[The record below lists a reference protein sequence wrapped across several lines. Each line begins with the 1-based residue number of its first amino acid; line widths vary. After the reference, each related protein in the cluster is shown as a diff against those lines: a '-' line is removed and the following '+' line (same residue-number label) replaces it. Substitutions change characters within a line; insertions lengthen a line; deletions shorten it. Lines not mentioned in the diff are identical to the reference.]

1 MIKGPK
7 NAIPTVKGWVAPNGE
22 VLKCQKISQYQID
35 EWYAQNVVVKTVVQP
50 EPEPVVEETVKLE
63 DLMVEE
69 TPSVS
74 LPKVPKASTLRKKI
88 KNKLTGN

>member
-1 MIKGPK
+1 MIKGPR
-7 NAIPTVKGWVAPNGE
+7 NAVPTVKGWVSPKGE
-22 VLKCQKISQYQID
+22 VLKCQKITQEQID

-74 LPKVPKASTLRKKI
+74 LPKVPKASTLGKKI